1 MPPMFLTLLIHKSLI
16 LENTIQGND
25 AILELNQG
33 GVYTPFV
40 CVKSFT
46 LEQDSEL
53 VETTTLSTGKY
64 RDYELQSLDYTI
76 TLSTLLVINSTN
88 ANGKFAF
95 EQQQVGS
102 KFAYR
107 ITFTDS
113 AANTYQITGILIVKN
128 SLFSVTAGQLV
139 TGDFTLKG
147 CGSFYTINGST
158 EIPGAEL
165 FAGLYT
171 ATGGEDSFIDA
182 DLIGAS
188 LAHVMR
194 NGIGVMILTSGVP
207 GTNQVLFDSVTGEIS
222 VGAGMEFGAGEYIQ
236 YIFSV

>member
-1 MPPMFLTLLIHKSLI
+1 M
-16 LENTIQGND
+16 ENTVKGND

-95 EQQQVGS
+95 EQQQVGA

-107 ITFTDS
+107 ITFTDT
-113 AANTYQITGILIVKN
+113 AANTYQITGIVIVQN
-128 SLFSVTAGQLV
+128 SLLGVTAGELV

-147 CGSFYTINGST
+147 CGSFYTINGSV

-171 ATGGEDSFIDA
+171 ATGGESSFIDV

-188 LAHVMR
+188 LVHVMR
-194 NGIGVMILTSGVP
+194 NGIGVIIITT
-207 GTNQVLFDSVTGEIS
+207 GTPIVNQVLFDSVTGTIS
-222 VGAGMEFGAGEYIQ
+222 VGAGMEFGASEYIQ
-236 YIFSV
+236 YIYSV